1 MIMYQRIRKPIVI
14 STAILFH
21 LLLIFHLFFSPVI
34 IVIASYK
41 GIVNASFIA
50 FVILFFLSLY
60 FGRAYCSW
68 FCPGCGVQE
77 IISVF
82 IKKKSGNTKA
92 VYIKYIIFAL
102 WAGSI
107 ITGYILNGI
116 HTVDLSY
123 GMSDVPVSRKI
134 MLTIGAVLIIVP
146 LTAVF
151 GRFASCKY
159 ICWQVPFMIAGTRI
173 RDFLNLR
180 GLRLNSDSG
189 KCRSCKVCNFK
200 CPMNI
205 DVMANVKR
213 NNMNHTECFLCGN
226 CVESCK
232 HRAIRFSWR
241 SEKKTSE

>member
-1 MIMYQRIRKPIVI
+1 MYQRIRKPIVI

-34 IVIASYK
+34 IVLASYK
-41 GIVNASFIA
+41 GIVNASFVV
-50 FVILFFLSLY
+50 FVILFLLSLF

-82 IKKKSGNTKA
+82 IKRKSGNTRA
-92 VYIKYIIFAL
+92 IFIKYVIFAI

-107 ITGYILNGI
+107 ITGYVLNGI
-116 HTVDLSY
+116 HSVDLSY
-123 GMSDVPVSRKI
+123 GMSDVPVTRKI
-134 MLTIGAVLIIVP
+134 MLTFGAVMIIVP

-159 ICWQVPFMIAGTRI
+159 ICWQVPFMIAGTKI
-173 RDFLNLR
+173 RDYFHMR
-180 GLRLNSDSG
+180 GLRLLSNSG
-189 KCRSCKVCNFK
+189 GCKSCKICNFK

-205 DVMANVKR
+205 DVMTNVRR
-213 NNMNHTECFLCGN
+213 NNMVHTECILCGN

-232 HRAIRFSWR
+232 HGAIQFSFL
-241 SEKKTSE
+241 SEKRTSE